1 MAIQPLV
8 LIDPLP
14 RTLDTICDAETRRRL
29 EALGRLVVSED
40 RPMPDE
46 EVERLLPEVDI
57 LIGQTP
63 MPRAR
68 LDRAAK
74 LKAIFNVETNF
85 LPNIDYRACQERGIW
100 VLSPTAAFAPS
111 VAEAALGMA
120 IDLAR
125 GITAADRA
133 FRAGTES
140 YGLAANEGCFEL
152 TGSPVGL
159 IGFGDLGRTLR
170 QLLVPFRTKVTVY
183 D

>member
-68 LDRAAK
+68 LDRASK
-74 LKAIFNVETNF
+74 LKAVCNVRTSF
-85 LPNIDYRACQERGIW
+85 LPNNASQGRQERG
-100 VLSPTAAFAPS
+100 V
-111 VAEAALGMA
+111 
-120 IDLAR
+120 
-125 GITAADRA
+125 
-133 FRAGTES
+133 
-140 YGLAANEGCFEL
+140 
-152 TGSPVGL
+152 
-159 IGFGDLGRTLR
+159 
-170 QLLVPFRTKVTVY
+170 
-183 D
+183 